1 MSMND
6 KSDTRPRPN
15 AMKAACIHI
24 LLLCLLGSACSAIAE
39 DRYALIIGNSNYQH
53 VAALKNPVNDARD
66 IEKALEDLN
75 FETRLVENTELA
87 DVKRAVQA
95 FLQDL
100 EASEAV
106 GLFFYAGHG
115 MQVNGENYLL
125 PVETRVDG
133 DIESQG
139 YNVSLLLNGMRK
151 AGSSTKI
158 IILDACRDNP
168 FVATPIDADD
178 SEGDSRAL
186 KNKTLK
192 DSQTGLSKLDAPPD
206 TLIAFS
212 TAPGKTAADGSG
224 RNSPYTRELVKVL
237 KVQGL
242 TIDKVFRRIRQ
253 EVFDKTDGQ
262 QIPWE
267 SSSLIQ
273 SFYFNPRKSLPMG
286 F

>member
-1 MSMND
+1 MNGKPD
-6 KSDTRPRPN
+6 SSLPPALKTT
-15 AMKAACIHI
+15 CFHI
-24 LLLCLLGSACSAIAE
+24 LLLWLLGGLASAIADE
-39 DRYALIIGNSNYQH
+39 RYALIIGNSNYQH
-53 VAALKNPVNDARD
+53 VPTLKNPVNDARD
-66 IEKALEDLN
+66 IEKVLEDLN
-75 FETRLVENTELA
+75 FKTRLLEDTELT

-95 FLQDL
+95 FLKDL
-100 EASEAV
+100 EDSEGV

-115 MQVNGENYLL
+115 IQVNGENYLI
-125 PVETRVDG
+125 PVETSIDRN
-133 DIESQG
+133 IEAQS
-139 YNVSLLLNGMRK
+139 YNVSLLLDGMRK
-151 AGSSTKI
+151 ARSSTKI

-168 FVATPIDADD
+168 FLALQTETGD
-178 SEGDSRAL
+178 SGGDSRAL

-192 DSQTGLSKLDAPPD
+192 DSATGLSKLDAPPD

-237 KVQGL
+237 KIQGL
-242 TIDKVFRRIRQ
+242 TIDKVFHRIRQ

>member
-1 MSMND
+1 MPMNHKFD
-6 KSDTRPRPN
+6 NRPSR
-15 AMKAACIHI
+15 ALKTTCFHI
-24 LLLCLLGSACSAIAE
+24 LLLWLLGGLVSAIADE
-39 DRYALIIGNSNYQH
+39 RYALIIGNSNYQH
-53 VAALKNPVNDARD
+53 VATLKNPVNDARD

-87 DVKRAVQA
+87 DVKQAVEA

-100 EASEAV
+100 EQSEAV

-133 DIESQG
+133 DIEAQG
-139 YNVSLLLNGMRK
+139 YNVSLLLNGMRR

-168 FVATPIDADD
+168 FLAAQIETSD
-178 SEGDSRAL
+178 SDSDSRAL

-237 KVQGL
+237 KIQGL

-253 EVFDKTDGQ
+253 AVFDKTDGQ